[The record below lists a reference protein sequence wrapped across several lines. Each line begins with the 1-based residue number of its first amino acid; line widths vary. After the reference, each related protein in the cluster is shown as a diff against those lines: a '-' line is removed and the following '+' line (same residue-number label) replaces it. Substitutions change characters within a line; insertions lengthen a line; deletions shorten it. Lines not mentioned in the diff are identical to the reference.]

1 MRYYSIVHSLHSM
14 FSNLDA
20 YLKKNKKSCEVSP
33 KLEPIILPNIHEQQ
47 LSTYCFSCNVHKT
60 QGCSNTIRKNGS
72 KIWYVLHN
80 LVESIKTSR
89 INREEFE
96 ITCTAILAII
106 KSMPCKMCA
115 GYSILW
121 YHACIANNVKLHDK
135 IQFMYE
141 VWKHHDD
148 VNNRILIMFPDTVLT
163 QNSWKQY
170 MHKFNVNKITC
181 TYDVK

>member
-1 MRYYSIVHSLHSM
+1 M
-14 FSNLDA
+14 FSQLDTG
-20 YLKKNKKSCEVSP
+20 LKKNKKSCYISS
-33 KLEPIILPNIHEQQ
+33 KLEPIILPNINEQPP
-47 LSTYCFSCNVHKT
+47 SNYCLSCNVHKT

-96 ITCTAILAII
+96 ITCTTILAIL
-106 KSMPCKMCA
+106 KSMPCNMCA
-115 GYSILW
+115 SYSIGW
-121 YHACIANNVKLHDK
+121 YHARIANNLKLCDK

-148 VNNRILIMFPDTVLT
+148 VNKRTLSMFPDTILT
-163 QNSWKQY
+163 QISWKQY
-170 MHKFNVNKITC
+170 MQQFNVNKITC
-181 TYDVK
+181 TYDVNKSK